1 MNKKKHL
8 CALFDLDGVIVD
20 TAKFH
25 FLAWKK
31 IAKNIGYELTHEDN
45 EQLKGVSRQDSLNI
59 ILDLANVTIDLEVF
73 NHYLLQKNND
83 YLLLIQ
89 SISPNDIL
97 PGISEALIF
106 LKERGIKIGLGSA
119 SKNAKIILQKLQ
131 LMDYFEVIIDGNIVI
146 KGKPDPEVFLKGC
159 SALNVPKDRCIV
171 FEDAF
176 AGILAA
182 KEAGMT
188 AVALGDK
195 KFFSKADFCFSDFTQ
210 LNIKVLSNLFQF

>member
-45 EQLKGVSRQDSLNI
+45 EHLKGVSRQDSLNI

-89 SISPNDIL
+89 SLSPNDIL
-97 PGISEALIF
+97 PGISEALTF
-106 LKERGIKIGLGSA
+106 LKERRIKIGLGSA
-119 SKNAKIILQKLQ
+119 SRNAKIILQKLQ

-159 SALNVPKDRCIV
+159 SVLNVPKDRCIV

-195 KFFSKADFCFSDFTQ
+195 KFFSNADFCFSDFTQ
-210 LNIKVLSNLFQF
+210 LNIKVLSNLF

>member
-20 TAKFH
+20 TAKYH

-31 IAKNIGYELTHEDN
+31 IAKNIGYDLTHKDN
-45 EQLKGVSRQDSLNI
+45 EQLKGISRQDSLNI
-59 ILDLANVTIDLEVF
+59 ILDLANVTINLEVF
-73 NHYLLQKNND
+73 NHYLIQKNND
-83 YLLLIQ
+83 YLILIQ

-97 PGISEALIF
+97 PGILEALTF

-131 LMDYFEVIIDGNIVI
+131 LIDYFEVIIDGNMVI
-146 KGKPDPEVFLKGC
+146 KGKPDPEVFLKG
-159 SALNVPKDRCIV
+159 STALNVPNDRCVV

-176 AGILAA
+176 AGIIAA
-182 KEAGMT
+182 KKAGMT
-188 AVALGDK
+188 AIALGDK
-195 KFFSKADFCFSDFTQ
+195 KFFSNADFCFSNFTQ
-210 LNIKVLSNLFQF
+210 LNIKVLSNLF

>member
-59 ILDLANVTIDLEVF
+59 ILDLANVSIDLEVF

-89 SISPNDIL
+89 SLSPNDIL

-106 LKERGIKIGLGSA
+106 LKERRIKIGLGSA

-195 KFFSKADFCFSDFTQ
+195 KFFSNADFCFSDFTQ
-210 LNIKVLSNLFQF
+210 LNIKVLSNLF

>member
-59 ILDLANVTIDLEVF
+59 ILDLANITIDLEVF
-73 NHYLLQKNND
+73 NHYLIQKNND

-171 FEDAF
+171 FEDAV
-176 AGILAA
+176 AGVEAANAA
-182 KEAGMT
+182 KMISIGIGDEKVLFEAQ
-188 AVALGDK
+188 LN
-195 KFFSKADFCFSDFTQ
+195 FNDFTEIS
-210 LNIKVLSNLFQF
+210 NDFIKDLLK

>member
-8 CALFDLDGVIVD
+8 CALFDLDGVVVD

-45 EQLKGVSRQDSLNI
+45 EHLKGVSRQDSLNI

-89 SISPNDIL
+89 SLSPNDIL
-97 PGISEALIF
+97 PGISEALTF
-106 LKERGIKIGLGSA
+106 LKERRIKIGLGSA
-119 SKNAKIILQKLQ
+119 SRNAKIILQKLQ

-195 KFFSKADFCFSDFTQ
+195 KFFSNADFCFSDFTQ
-210 LNIKVLSNLFQF
+210 LNIKVLSNLF

>member
-1 MNKKKHL
+1 MRSLTLKHL
-8 CALFDLDGVIVD
+8 
-20 TAKFH
+20 
-25 FLAWKK
+25 
-31 IAKNIGYELTHEDN
+31 
-45 EQLKGVSRQDSLNI
+45 
-59 ILDLANVTIDLEVF
+59 
-73 NHYLLQKNND
+73 
-83 YLLLIQ
+83 
-89 SISPNDIL
+89 
-97 PGISEALIF
+97 IF
-106 LKERGIKIGLGSA
+106 
-119 SKNAKIILQKLQ
+119 QKLQ

-195 KFFSKADFCFSDFTQ
+195 KFFSNADFCFSDFTQ
-210 LNIKVLSNLFQF
+210 LNIKVLSNLF

>member
-20 TAKFH
+20 TAKYH

-31 IAKNIGYELTHEDN
+31 IAKNIGYDLTHKDN
-45 EQLKGVSRQDSLNI
+45 EQLKGISRQDSLNI
-59 ILDLANVTIDLEVF
+59 ILDLANVTINLEVF
-73 NHYLLQKNND
+73 NHYLIQKNND
-83 YLLLIQ
+83 YLILIQ

-97 PGISEALIF
+97 PGILEALTF

-131 LMDYFEVIIDGNIVI
+131 LMDYFEVIIDGNMVI
-146 KGKPDPEVFLKGC
+146 KGKPDPEVFLKG
-159 SALNVPKDRCIV
+159 STALNVPNDRCVV

-176 AGILAA
+176 AGIIAA
-182 KEAGMT
+182 KKAGMT
-188 AVALGDK
+188 AIALGDK
-195 KFFSKADFCFSDFTQ
+195 KFFSNADFCFSNFTQ
-210 LNIKVLSNLFQF
+210 LNIKVLSNLF

>member
-59 ILDLANVTIDLEVF
+59 ILDLANVSIDLEVF

-97 PGISEALIF
+97 PGISEALTF
-106 LKERGIKIGLGSA
+106 LKERRIKIGLGSA

-131 LMDYFEVIIDGNIVI
+131 LMDYFEVIIDGNTVI

-195 KFFSKADFCFSDFTQ
+195 KFFLNADFCFSDFTQ
-210 LNIKVLSNLFQF
+210 LNIKVLSKLF

>member
-20 TAKFH
+20 TAKYH

-31 IAKNIGYELTHEDN
+31 IAKNIGYDLTHKDN
-45 EQLKGVSRQDSLNI
+45 EQLKGISRQDSLNI
-59 ILDLANVTIDLEVF
+59 ILDLANVTINIEVF
-73 NHYLLQKNND
+73 NHYLIQKNND
-83 YLLLIQ
+83 YLILIQ

-97 PGISEALIF
+97 PGILEALTF

-146 KGKPDPEVFLKGC
+146 KGKPDPEVFLKG
-159 SALNVPKDRCIV
+159 STALNVPNDRCVV

-176 AGILAA
+176 AGIIAA
-182 KEAGMT
+182 KKAGMT
-188 AVALGDK
+188 AIALGDK
-195 KFFSKADFCFSDFTQ
+195 KFFSNADFCFSIFSQ
-210 LNIKVLSNLFQF
+210 LNIKVLSNLF

>member
-89 SISPNDIL
+89 SLSPNDIL
-97 PGISEALIF
+97 PGISEALTF
-106 LKERGIKIGLGSA
+106 LKERRIKIGLGSA
-119 SKNAKIILQKLQ
+119 SRNAKIILQKLQ

-195 KFFSKADFCFSDFTQ
+195 KFFSNADFCFSDFTQ
-210 LNIKVLSNLFQF
+210 LNIKVLSNLF

>member
-20 TAKFH
+20 TAKYH

-31 IAKNIGYELTHEDN
+31 IAKNIGYDLTDEDN
-45 EQLKGVSRQDSLNI
+45 EQLKGISRQDSLNI
-59 ILDLANVTIDLEVF
+59 ILDLANVTINLEVF
-73 NHYLLQKNND
+73 NHYLIQKNND
-83 YLLLIQ
+83 YLILIQ

-97 PGISEALIF
+97 PGILEALTF

-131 LMDYFEVIIDGNIVI
+131 LMDYFEVIIDGNMVI
-146 KGKPDPEVFLKGC
+146 KGKPDPEVFLKG
-159 SALNVPKDRCIV
+159 STALNVPNDRCIV

-176 AGILAA
+176 AGIIAA
-182 KEAGMT
+182 KKAGMT
-188 AVALGDK
+188 AIALGDK
-195 KFFSKADFCFSDFTQ
+195 KFFSNADFCFSNFTL
-210 LNIKVLSNLFQF
+210 LNIKVLSNLF

>member
-20 TAKFH
+20 TAKYH

-31 IAKNIGYELTHEDN
+31 IAKNIGYDLTHEDN

-73 NHYLLQKNND
+73 NHFLIQKNDD

-97 PGISEALIF
+97 PGIFEALTF
-106 LKERGIKIGLGSA
+106 LKDREIKIGLGSA

-159 SALNVPKDRCIV
+159 NALNVPNDRCIV

-176 AGILAA
+176 AGIIAA
-182 KEAGMT
+182 KKAGMT
-188 AVALGDK
+188 AIALGDE
-195 KFFSKADFCFSDFTQ
+195 KFFSNADFCYSDFTQ
-210 LNIKVLSNLFQF
+210 LNVKVLSIFF

>member
-45 EQLKGVSRQDSLNI
+45 EHLKGVSRQDSLNI

-89 SISPNDIL
+89 SLSPNDIL
-97 PGISEALIF
+97 PGISEALTF
-106 LKERGIKIGLGSA
+106 LKERRIKIGLGSA
-119 SKNAKIILQKLQ
+119 SRNAKIILQKLQ

-195 KFFSKADFCFSDFTQ
+195 KFFSNFCFSDFTQ
-210 LNIKVLSNLFQF
+210 LNIKVLSNLF

>member
-31 IAKNIGYELTHEDN
+31 TAKNIGYELTHEDN

-59 ILDLANVTIDLEVF
+59 ILDLANVSIELEVF

-195 KFFSKADFCFSDFTQ
+195 KFFSNADFCFSDFTQ
-210 LNIKVLSNLFQF
+210 LNIKVLSNLF

>member
-20 TAKFH
+20 TAKYH

-31 IAKNIGYELTHEDN
+31 IAKNIGYDLTDKDN
-45 EQLKGVSRQDSLNI
+45 EQLKGISRQDSLNI
-59 ILDLANVTIDLEVF
+59 ILDLANVTINLEVF
-73 NHYLLQKNND
+73 NHYLIQKNND
-83 YLLLIQ
+83 YLILIQ

-97 PGISEALIF
+97 PGILEALTF

-146 KGKPDPEVFLKGC
+146 KGKPDPEVFLKG
-159 SALNVPKDRCIV
+159 STALNVPNDRCIV

-176 AGILAA
+176 AGIIAA
-182 KEAGMT
+182 KKAGMT
-188 AVALGDK
+188 AIALGDK
-195 KFFSKADFCFSDFTQ
+195 KFFSNADFCFSNFTQ
-210 LNIKVLSNLFQF
+210 LNIKVLSNLF

>member
-89 SISPNDIL
+89 SLSPNDIL

-106 LKERGIKIGLGSA
+106 LKERRIKIGLGSA

-171 FEDAF
+171 FEDSF

-195 KFFSKADFCFSDFTQ
+195 KFFSNADFCFSDFTQ
-210 LNIKVLSNLFQF
+210 LNIKVLSNLF

>member
-45 EQLKGVSRQDSLNI
+45 EHLKGVSRQDSLNI

-89 SISPNDIL
+89 SLSPNDIL
-97 PGISEALIF
+97 PGISEALTF
-106 LKERGIKIGLGSA
+106 LKERRIKIGLGSA
-119 SKNAKIILQKLQ
+119 SRNAKIILQKLQ

-159 SALNVPKDRCIV
+159 SALNIPKDRCIV

-195 KFFSKADFCFSDFTQ
+195 KFFSNADFCFSDFTQ
-210 LNIKVLSNLFQF
+210 LNIKVLSNLF

>member
-20 TAKFH
+20 TAKYH

-31 IAKNIGYELTHEDN
+31 IAKNIGYDLTHEDN

-73 NHYLLQKNND
+73 NHFLIQKNDD

-97 PGISEALIF
+97 PGIFEALTF
-106 LKERGIKIGLGSA
+106 LKDREIKIGLGSA

-131 LMDYFEVIIDGNIVI
+131 LMDYFEIIIDGNIVI

-159 SALNVPKDRCIV
+159 NALNVPNDRCIV

-176 AGILAA
+176 AGIIAA
-182 KEAGMT
+182 KKAGMT
-188 AVALGDK
+188 AIALGDE
-195 KFFSKADFCFSDFTQ
+195 KFFSNADFCYSDFTQ
-210 LNIKVLSNLFQF
+210 LNVKVLSIFF

>member
-20 TAKFH
+20 TAKYH

-31 IAKNIGYELTHEDN
+31 IAKNIGYDLTHKDN
-45 EQLKGVSRQDSLNI
+45 EQLKGISRQDSLNI
-59 ILDLANVTIDLEVF
+59 ILDLANVTINLEVF
-73 NHYLLQKNND
+73 NHYLIQKNND
-83 YLLLIQ
+83 YLILIQ

-97 PGISEALIF
+97 PGILEALTF

-119 SKNAKIILQKLQ
+119 SKNAKIILQKLK

-146 KGKPDPEVFLKGC
+146 KGKPDPEVFLKG
-159 SALNVPKDRCIV
+159 STALNVPNDRCVV

-176 AGILAA
+176 AGIIAA
-182 KEAGMT
+182 KKAGMT
-188 AVALGDK
+188 AIALGDK
-195 KFFSKADFCFSDFTQ
+195 KFFSNADFCFSNFTQ
-210 LNIKVLSNLFQF
+210 LNIKVLSNLF

>member
-20 TAKFH
+20 TAKYH

-31 IAKNIGYELTHEDN
+31 IAKNIGYDLTHEDN
-45 EQLKGVSRQDSLNI
+45 EKLKGVSRQDSLNI

-73 NHYLLQKNND
+73 NHFLIQKNDD

-97 PGISEALIF
+97 PGIFKALTF
-106 LKERGIKIGLGSA
+106 LKDREIKIGLGSA

-146 KGKPDPEVFLKGC
+146 KSLLID
-159 SALNVPKDRCIV
+159 LN
-171 FEDAF
+171 
-176 AGILAA
+176 
-182 KEAGMT
+182 
-188 AVALGDK
+188 
-195 KFFSKADFCFSDFTQ
+195 
-210 LNIKVLSNLFQF
+210 

>member
-20 TAKFH
+20 TAKYH

-31 IAKNIGYELTHEDN
+31 IAKNIGYDLTDKDN
-45 EQLKGVSRQDSLNI
+45 EQLKGISRQDSLNI
-59 ILDLANVTIDLEVF
+59 ILDLANVTINLEVF
-73 NHYLLQKNND
+73 NHYLIQKNND
-83 YLLLIQ
+83 YLILIQ

-97 PGISEALIF
+97 PGILEALTF

-131 LMDYFEVIIDGNIVI
+131 LMDYFEVIIDGNMVI
-146 KGKPDPEVFLKGC
+146 KGKPDPEVFLKG
-159 SALNVPKDRCIV
+159 STALNVPNDRCIV

-176 AGILAA
+176 AGIIAA
-182 KEAGMT
+182 KKAGMT
-188 AVALGDK
+188 AIALGDK
-195 KFFSKADFCFSDFTQ
+195 KFFSNADFCFSNFTQ
-210 LNIKVLSNLFQF
+210 LNIKVLSNLF

>member
-20 TAKFH
+20 TAKYH

-31 IAKNIGYELTHEDN
+31 IAKNIGYDLTHEDN

-73 NHYLLQKNND
+73 NHFLIQKNDD

-97 PGISEALIF
+97 PGIFEALTF
-106 LKERGIKIGLGSA
+106 LKDREIKIGLGSA

-159 SALNVPKDRCIV
+159 NALNVPNDRCIV

-176 AGILAA
+176 AGIIAA
-182 KEAGMT
+182 KKAGMT
-188 AVALGDK
+188 AIALGDK
-195 KFFSKADFCFSDFTQ
+195 NFFSNADFCYSDFTQ
-210 LNIKVLSNLFQF
+210 LNVKVLSNLF

>member
-97 PGISEALIF
+97 PGISEALTF
-106 LKERGIKIGLGSA
+106 LKEYLNSSYLLCAYNPAFSA
-119 SKNAKIILQKLQ
+119 SFYSKN
-131 LMDYFEVIIDGNIVI
+131 
-146 KGKPDPEVFLKGC
+146 
-159 SALNVPKDRCIV
+159 
-171 FEDAF
+171 
-176 AGILAA
+176 
-182 KEAGMT
+182 
-188 AVALGDK
+188 
-195 KFFSKADFCFSDFTQ
+195 SDFGR
-210 LNIKVLSNLFQF
+210 

>member
-20 TAKFH
+20 TAKYH

-31 IAKNIGYELTHEDN
+31 IAKNIGYDLTHEDN

-73 NHYLLQKNND
+73 NHFLIQKNDD

-97 PGISEALIF
+97 PGIFEALTF
-106 LKERGIKIGLGSA
+106 LKDREIKIGLGSA

-131 LMDYFEVIIDGNIVI
+131 LMDYFEIIIDGNIVI

-159 SALNVPKDRCIV
+159 NALNVPNDRCIV

-176 AGILAA
+176 AGIIAA
-182 KEAGMT
+182 KKAGMT
-188 AVALGDK
+188 AIALGDE
-195 KFFSKADFCFSDFTQ
+195 KFFSNADFCYSDFTQ
-210 LNIKVLSNLFQF
+210 LNVKVLSNLF

>member
-31 IAKNIGYELTHEDN
+31 IAKNIGYELTQEDN

-59 ILDLANVTIDLEVF
+59 ILDLANVSIELEVF

-195 KFFSKADFCFSDFTQ
+195 KFFSNADFCFSDFTQ
-210 LNIKVLSNLFQF
+210 LNIKVLSNLF

>member
-20 TAKFH
+20 TAKYH

-31 IAKNIGYELTHEDN
+31 IAKNIGYDLTHKDN
-45 EQLKGVSRQDSLNI
+45 EQLKGISRQDSLNI
-59 ILDLANVTIDLEVF
+59 ILDLANVTINLEVF
-73 NHYLLQKNND
+73 NHYLIQKNND
-83 YLLLIQ
+83 YLILIQ

-97 PGISEALIF
+97 PGILEALTF

-131 LMDYFEVIIDGNIVI
+131 LMDYFEVIIDGNMVI
-146 KGKPDPEVFLKGC
+146 KGKPDPEVFLKG
-159 SALNVPKDRCIV
+159 STALNVPNDRCIV

-176 AGILAA
+176 AGIIAA
-182 KEAGMT
+182 KKAGMT
-188 AVALGDK
+188 AIALGDK
-195 KFFSKADFCFSDFTQ
+195 KFFSNADFCFSNFTL
-210 LNIKVLSNLFQF
+210 LNIKVLSNLF

>member
-20 TAKFH
+20 TAKYH

-31 IAKNIGYELTHEDN
+31 IAKNIGYDLTHEDN

-73 NHYLLQKNND
+73 NHFLIQKNDD

-97 PGISEALIF
+97 PGIFEALTF
-106 LKERGIKIGLGSA
+106 LKDREIKIGLGSA

-159 SALNVPKDRCIV
+159 NALNVPNDRCIV

-176 AGILAA
+176 AGIIAA
-182 KEAGMT
+182 KKAGMT
-188 AVALGDK
+188 AIALGDE
-195 KFFSKADFCFSDFTQ
+195 KFFSNADFCYSDFTQ
-210 LNIKVLSNLFQF
+210 LNVKVLSNLF

>member
-45 EQLKGVSRQDSLNI
+45 EHLKGVSRQDSLNI
-59 ILDLANVTIDLEVF
+59 ILDLANVTINLEVF
-73 NHYLLQKNND
+73 NHYLIQKNND
-83 YLLLIQ
+83 YLILIQ

-97 PGISEALIF
+97 PGILEALTF

-146 KGKPDPEVFLKGC
+146 KGKPDPEVFLKG
-159 SALNVPKDRCIV
+159 STALNVPNDRCIV

-176 AGILAA
+176 AGIIAA
-182 KEAGMT
+182 KKAGMT
-188 AVALGDK
+188 AIALGDK
-195 KFFSKADFCFSDFTQ
+195 KFFSNADFCFSNFTQ
-210 LNIKVLSNLFQF
+210 LNIKVLSNLF

>member
-8 CALFDLDGVIVD
+8 CALFDLDGVVVD

-97 PGISEALIF
+97 PGISEALTF

-176 AGILAA
+176 AGIIAA
-182 KEAGMT
+182 KKAGMT
-188 AVALGDK
+188 AIALGDK
-195 KFFSKADFCFSDFTQ
+195 KFFSNADFCFSNF
-210 LNIKVLSNLFQF
+210 SG

>member
-20 TAKFH
+20 TAKYH

-31 IAKNIGYELTHEDN
+31 IAKNIGYDLTHKDN
-45 EQLKGVSRQDSLNI
+45 EQLKGISRQDSLNI
-59 ILDLANVTIDLEVF
+59 ILDLANVTINLEVF
-73 NHYLLQKNND
+73 NHYLIQKNND
-83 YLLLIQ
+83 YLILIQ

-97 PGISEALIF
+97 PGILEALTF

-146 KGKPDPEVFLKGC
+146 KGKPDPEVFLKG
-159 SALNVPKDRCIV
+159 STALNVPNDRCVV

-176 AGILAA
+176 AGIIAA
-182 KEAGMT
+182 KKAGMT
-188 AVALGDK
+188 AIALGDK
-195 KFFSKADFCFSDFTQ
+195 KFFSNADFCFSNFTQ
-210 LNIKVLSNLFQF
+210 LNIKVLSNLF

>member
-20 TAKFH
+20 TAKYH

-31 IAKNIGYELTHEDN
+31 IAKNIGYDLTHEDN

-73 NHYLLQKNND
+73 NHFLIQKNDD

-97 PGISEALIF
+97 PGIFEALTF
-106 LKERGIKIGLGSA
+106 LKDREIKIGLGSA

-131 LMDYFEVIIDGNIVI
+131 LMDYFEIIIDGNIVI

-159 SALNVPKDRCIV
+159 NALNVPNDRCIV

-176 AGILAA
+176 AGIIAA
-182 KEAGMT
+182 KKAGMT
-188 AVALGDK
+188 AIALGDK
-195 KFFSKADFCFSDFTQ
+195 KFFSNADFCYSDFTK
-210 LNIKVLSNLFQF
+210 LNVKVLSNLF

>member
-1 MNKKKHL
+1 
-8 CALFDLDGVIVD
+8 LDGVIVD

-45 EQLKGVSRQDSLNI
+45 EHLKGVSRQDSLNI

-97 PGISEALIF
+97 PGISEALTF
-106 LKERGIKIGLGSA
+106 LKERRIKIGLGSA
-119 SKNAKIILQKLQ
+119 SRNAKIILQKLQ

-159 SALNVPKDRCIV
+159 SALNVPNDRCIV
-171 FEDAF
+171 FEDSF

-195 KFFSKADFCFSDFTQ
+195 KFFSNADFCFSDFTQ
-210 LNIKVLSNLFQF
+210 LNIKVLSNLF

>member
-31 IAKNIGYELTHEDN
+31 IAKNIGYELTQEDN

-59 ILDLANVTIDLEVF
+59 ILDLANVSIELEVF

-89 SISPNDIL
+89 SISTNDIL

-195 KFFSKADFCFSDFTQ
+195 KFFSNADFCFSDFTQ
-210 LNIKVLSNLFQF
+210 LNIKVLSNLF